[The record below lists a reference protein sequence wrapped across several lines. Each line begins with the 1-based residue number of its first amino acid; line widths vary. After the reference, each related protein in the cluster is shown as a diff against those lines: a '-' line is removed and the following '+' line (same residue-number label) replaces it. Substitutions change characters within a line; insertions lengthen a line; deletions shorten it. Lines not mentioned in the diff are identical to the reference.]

1 MKLSHFR
8 FTKMTLPLAS
18 ATQTII
24 GALRSARAK
33 RAYIDAPARLGA
45 GFVKP
50 ITRIL

>member
-8 FTKMTLPLAS
+8 FTKTTLPLAS

-33 RAYIDAPARLGA
+33 RACIDAPAQLGA
-45 GFVKP
+45 RFVEAITP
-50 ITRIL
+50 IL